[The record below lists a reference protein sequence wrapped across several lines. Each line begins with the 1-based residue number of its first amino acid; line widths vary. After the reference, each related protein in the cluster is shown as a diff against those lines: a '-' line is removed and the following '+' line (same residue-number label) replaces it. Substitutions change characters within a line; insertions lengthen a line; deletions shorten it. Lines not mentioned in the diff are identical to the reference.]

1 MVCKDAI
8 KQYNMKLIR
17 TAFLLLVLPLFAFT
31 GAHKF
36 YISVTNVDYSEKDQA
51 VQIITRVFI
60 DDMNAVLKE
69 RYEFASSLGTDKESS
84 VDKEYLERYLRTKF
98 LVEINGET
106 VKYDFIGHKYD
117 SDMVICY
124 LEVPNIPIETL
135 KQIGITNEV
144 LTDIYDDQQNVV
156 HMKVN
161 GKKKSHVLVKS
172 RIKGMLNL

>member
-1 MVCKDAI
+1 
-8 KQYNMKLIR
+8 MKHNHNTMKFLKPV
-17 TAFLLLVLPLFAFT
+17 LLLLILPLFAFA

-69 RYEFASSLGTDKESS
+69 RYEFATSLGTDKESS

-98 LVEINGET
+98 MVEINGKT

-124 LEVPNIPIETL
+124 LEVPNIPLETL

-156 HMKVN
+156 HMKVK
-161 GKKKSHVLVKS
+161 GQKKSHVLVKS
-172 RIKGMLNL
+172 RPKGMLNL